1 MTIRVAN
8 ILLSHQFLFPTGT
21 LLQKIAW
28 HNINLKI
35 VLYLMCIT
43 FRNVLVYGLLLYF
56 VFLLLQSFDFDFV
69 GRKESDYEDKCMASD
84 GE

>member
-1 MTIRVAN
+1 
-8 ILLSHQFLFPTGT
+8 
-21 LLQKIAW
+21 
-28 HNINLKI
+28 
-35 VLYLMCIT
+35 MCIT

-56 VFLLLQSFDFDFV
+56 VFLLLQRFDFDFV